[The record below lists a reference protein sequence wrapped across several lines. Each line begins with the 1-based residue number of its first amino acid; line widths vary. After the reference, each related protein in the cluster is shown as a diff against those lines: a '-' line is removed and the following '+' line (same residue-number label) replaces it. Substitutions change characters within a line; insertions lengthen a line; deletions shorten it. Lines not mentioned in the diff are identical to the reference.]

1 MPDEQPHPADPRN
14 PSVRFAL
21 RAARTARGW
30 SQSRAASELH
40 ALAGNRGGPD
50 AAPASLKTQL
60 SRWENGHA
68 LPEPE
73 YRELLAELYGLPA
86 ADLGL
91 VPRGAAPAGGGSSA
105 ELLRAELGAA
115 AAVGPVVLREWAVQL
130 GAARRLDDELGA
142 AGAGEVGAA
151 LATQLG
157 RTLVHTVVRSQRVAV
172 AELLAGAAA
181 LAGRHALDRD
191 DPAAAWHLYADA
203 RAAAAECGSAPALA
217 EAAGGLAE
225 VLRAVGSPD
234 AAADLLAEVAAEC
247 TGSAAAVRLAAA
259 RGVTWAALGR
269 ADAAEDAFTEARA
282 GLAAI
287 DTTIDAA
294 HPRGA
299 YDVELVDI
307 DRWHGH
313 ALVALHDPGAVAPL
327 ESALAGTRPVR
338 HRAVLHADLAR
349 THAASGRA
357 GAAARHARDARLLA
371 ERIGARPVVAALR
384 LAEPEVPD
392 RRGRAEG
399 PLPADGVPR

>member
-1 MPDEQPHPADPRN
+1 MPDEQPYPTDART
-14 PSVRFAL
+14 PSGRLAL

-30 SQSRAASELH
+30 SQSRAAAELH
-40 ALAGNRGGPD
+40 ALAVQRGGPD

-73 YRELLAELYGLPA
+73 YRELLAELYGVPA

-91 VPRGAAPAGGGSSA
+91 VPRGAAAPARGGSSA
-105 ELLRAELGAA
+105 DLLRAELGAA

-151 LATQLG
+151 LASQLG
-157 RTLVHTVVRSQRVAV
+157 RTLAHSVTRSRRIAV

-191 DPAAAWHLYADA
+191 DPAAAWRLYADA

-217 EAAGGLAE
+217 EAAEGLAE
-225 VLRAVGSPD
+225 VLRAVGSPQ

-247 TGSAAAVRLAAA
+247 TETAAAVRLAAA

-269 ADAAEDAFTEARA
+269 AGAAEDAFAEARA
-282 GLAAI
+282 GLAV
-287 DTTIDAA
+287 IDAA
-294 HPRGA
+294 HPRRG
-299 YDVELVDI
+299 YDVELVDV

-327 ESALAGTRPVR
+327 ESALAGTRAVR

-357 GAAARHARDARLLA
+357 GPAARHARDARQLA
-371 ERIGARPVVAALR
+371 ERIGARSVVAALR
-384 LAEPEVPD
+384 LADPKPRD
-392 RRGRAEG
+392 RRGRADG
-399 PLPADGVPR
+399 APPADGVPR

>member
-1 MPDEQPHPADPRN
+1 MPDEQPHPTDAR
-14 PSVRFAL
+14 PSARTAL

-30 SQSRAASELH
+30 SQSRAAAELH
-40 ALAGNRGGPD
+40 ALAEHRGGPD

-91 VPRGAAPAGGGSSA
+91 VPRGAAPSRPGSSA
-105 ELLRAELGAA
+105 DLLRAELGAA

-157 RTLVHTVVRSQRVAV
+157 RTLAHSVVRSQRVAV

-217 EAAGGLAE
+217 EAAEGLAE

-282 GLAAI
+282 GIAAI
-287 DTTIDAA
+287 DTA

-299 YDVELVDI
+299 YDVELVDV

-384 LAEPEVPD
+384 LAEPEIPD

-399 PLPADGVPR
+399 PLPADRVPR

>member
-1 MPDEQPHPADPRN
+1 VPDEQRHRTDARDPSGRL
-14 PSVRFAL
+14 AL
-21 RAARTARGW
+21 RSARTARGW
-30 SQSRAASELH
+30 SQSRAAAELH
-40 ALAGNRGGPD
+40 ALAVRRGGPD

-91 VPRGAAPAGGGSSA
+91 VPRGAAPAPGPSSA
-105 ELLRAELGAA
+105 DVLRAELGAA
-115 AAVGPVVLREWAVQL
+115 AAVGPAVLREWAVQL

-151 LATQLG
+151 LAAQLA
-157 RTLVHTVVRSQRVAV
+157 RTLAHSAGRAQRVAV

-191 DPAAAWHLYADA
+191 DSAAAWSLYAAA
-203 RAAAAECGSAPALA
+203 RAAAAECGSAAALA
-217 EAAGGLAE
+217 EAAEGLAE
-225 VLRAVGSPD
+225 VLRAVGSPQ

-247 TGSAAAVRLAAA
+247 PGSTAAVRLAAA

-269 ADAAEDAFTEARA
+269 AAAAEDAFTEARA

-287 DTTIDAA
+287 DAA
-294 HPRGA
+294 HPRDG
-299 YDVELVDI
+299 YDVELVDV

-327 ESALAGTRPVR
+327 ESALAGTHPVR

-349 THAASGRA
+349 THAAAGRA
-357 GAAARHARDARLLA
+357 GPAARHARDARRLA
-371 ERIGARPVVAALR
+371 ELIGARPVVAALR
-384 LAEPEVPD
+384 LTDLPPSDQDPD
-392 RRGRAEG
+392 RHRRGDA
-399 PLPADGVPR
+399 LPVHGAPG